1 MPDNLPAYP
10 TSSLINPTPVD
21 SPEKS
26 TRPASNAFPIFV
38 QTSLHSHHIDHVEWV
53 GNHGHV
59 LTRSLCFNAPGKRV
73 VRLFRPKFFDILEK
87 SLSKP
92 LDIVGF
98 GVDFPSQV
106 ELLARWTTPS
116 CSGGIGDGVM
126 CTANELVRR
135 ENGKMVSRRR
145 VYVPSIEP
153 AVHIYDL
160 DLKTKQS
167 NLEALVHE
175 YPFKL
180 GEEMLFEEDKG
191 KNSALRAVDC
201 QNSGRGWLVS
211 VGEGEK
217 IVVWVR
223 KRNTDW
229 KETKTGIQQ
238 LLRSLELSDE
248 LESEHAVNGRAH
260 ASPSSGHED
269 VQTPQVNN
277 DIRGDSPPEDMDED
291 LQVQGVNG
299 DRRSRN
305 ETGTDATF
313 LDNTAPRSLNG
324 RVHAPDSPPE
334 APPIQNVA
342 DISSILRNSEEP
354 ASVPQTTLQNGLGNV
369 DTSSIRRQ
377 LNGVDNRHSNLFNAP
392 DAGMSLRSPS
402 VEYVTY

>member
-1 MPDNLPAYP
+1 
-10 TSSLINPTPVD
+10 
-21 SPEKS
+21 
-26 TRPASNAFPIFV
+26 
-38 QTSLHSHHIDHVEWV
+38 
-53 GNHGHV
+53 
-59 LTRSLCFNAPGKRV
+59 
-73 VRLFRPKFFDILEK
+73 
-87 SLSKP
+87 
-92 LDIVGF
+92 
-98 GVDFPSQV
+98 
-106 ELLARWTTPS
+106 
-116 CSGGIGDGVM
+116 M

-211 VGEGEK
+211 VGDGEK

-269 VQTPQVNN
+269 VQTPQVNG
-277 DIRGDSPPEDMDED
+277 DRRGDSPPEDMDED
-291 LQVQGVNG
+291 LQVQGVNR

-313 LDNTAPRSLNG
+313 LDNTAPRTLNG
-324 RVHAPDSPPE
+324 RVYAPESPPE